1 MFERSKKE
9 GSDRQDEWSRQETQS
24 ASGSTATSAGSAPAR
39 SHEVAVIG
47 RSIRIDGDLQGE
59 EDLRIEGDV
68 NGTVQLR
75 NNTLTIGQEGKIRA
89 NVYAKSVTVDG
100 LMEGDLFGSE
110 RVSIRGNAQVRGN
123 ITAPRVSLED
133 GARFKGSIEMDPQAV
148 EAALGST
155 TSKAAAHKGARG
167 GQNDAKGVNKSGGA
181 KADSGKANGAS
192 QGASA
197 AGAPAG
203 AKAAASKDPV

>member
-1 MFERSKKE
+1 
-9 GSDRQDEWSRQETQS
+9 
-24 ASGSTATSAGSAPAR
+24 
-39 SHEVAVIG
+39 
-47 RSIRIDGDLQGE
+47 E

-155 TSKAAAHKGARG
+155 TSKAPAQKGARG
-167 GQNDAKGVNKSGGA
+167 GQGSGKSGGA
-181 KADSGKANGAS
+181 KADTAKANGAS
-192 QGASA
+192 QAASA
-197 AGAPAG
+197 SAPAG
-203 AKAAASKDPV
+203 AKAAASKDPL